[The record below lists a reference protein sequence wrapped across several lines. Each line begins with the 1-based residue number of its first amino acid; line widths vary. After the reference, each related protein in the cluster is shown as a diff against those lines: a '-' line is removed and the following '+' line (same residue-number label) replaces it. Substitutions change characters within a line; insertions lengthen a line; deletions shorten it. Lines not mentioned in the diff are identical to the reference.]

1 MVVEVLAVVAI
12 FQLLVVDSWLLL
24 VIRDPTLS
32 L

>member
-12 FQLLVVDSWLLL
+12 FLLLVVDSWFLL